1 MKHTGLAI
9 ALLTVAAALHGPCLA
24 QAQPIGYVK
33 TVSGDAWV
41 TDAGQQVKAVAGTP
55 VQLGSRLRTATGAS
69 LGITLKDNTL
79 LSFGPDTELVLDEFA
94 YEPAKGQL
102 GLVASLARGTLS
114 YISGVIAK
122 LRPEAVSVKTP
133 AGLIGVRGTEFAVRV
148 ELPR

>member
-1 MKHTGLAI
+1 MKQPRIAL
-9 ALLTVAAALHGPCLA
+9 ALLTLVAVLHGPCLA

-41 TDAGQQVKAVAGTP
+41 TDAGRQVKAVAGTP
-55 VQLGSRLRTATGAS
+55 VQLGSRLRTASGAS
-69 LGITLKDNTL
+69 MGLTLKDNTV
-79 LSFGPDTELVLDEFA
+79 LSFGPDTELVVDEFV
-94 YEPAKGQL
+94 YEPARGRL

-122 LRPEAVSVKTP
+122 LRPDAVSVKTP
-133 AGLIGVRGTEFAVRV
+133 SGLIGVRGTEFAVRV